1 MMINML
7 LWTEGDFELVLL
19 SENENGERIYPYAYE
34 KAHGMQGSCWMLVL
48 DDKDDFDA
56 LEVALEAEGGLIIIG
71 TYNKDG
77 SQYEWFNQGKANR
90 NHTLAKY
97 HDKLNDVI
105 DYDENGDP
113 IGSHPP
119 TEAEALETQV
129 NKVFGWG
136 NRILT

>member
-1 MMINML
+1 MINML

-77 SQYEWFNQGKANR
+77 SQYEWFNQGQANR

-105 DYDENGDP
+105 EDEVARR
-113 IGSHPP
+113 P
-119 TEAEALETQV
+119 TEAEALEIQV